1 MLLLVQEADIRSNES
16 PVLLHSG
23 GAQDGRSRIC
33 IIIGAVTDEKGYE
46 LDAMDSTTTKESIMD
61 TGCQD
66 NLPAYSF
73 GNRVLRSEA
82 TFPTAS

>member
-1 MLLLVQEADIRSNES
+1 MDIRSNEL
-16 PVLLHSG
+16 PVLLNSG
-23 GAQDGRSRIC
+23 GAQDVRSRIC
-33 IIIGAVTDEKGYE
+33 IIVCAVTNENGYE
-46 LDAMDSTTTKESIMD
+46 LDAMNSTTTKESIID

-73 GNRVLRSEA
+73 GDRVLRLEA